1 MDGKGRKQ
9 ADGTG
14 YSCRREG
21 SMSQGKTE
29 GLVGREMGEGRGHR
43 KEGALGTSTLRRCF
57 QSFAVRLT
65 HCVERFSLA
74 PISHLPLM
82 AAVPP
87 HWDGAPSKG
96 RMRPLLLDC
105 VSLRI

>member
-29 GLVGREMGEGRGHR
+29 VLVRRETGEGGAGE
-43 KEGALGTSTLRRCF
+43 KE
-57 QSFAVRLT
+57 
-65 HCVERFSLA
+65 
-74 PISHLPLM
+74 P
-82 AAVPP
+82 
-87 HWDGAPSKG
+87 
-96 RMRPLLLDC
+96 
-105 VSLRI
+105 

>member
-29 GLVGREMGEGRGHR
+29 GLVGRETGAGGGGAQERGSPRDKHSEENAFR
-43 KEGALGTSTLRRCF
+43 ALL
-57 QSFAVRLT
+57 
-65 HCVERFSLA
+65 
-74 PISHLPLM
+74 
-82 AAVPP
+82 
-87 HWDGAPSKG
+87 
-96 RMRPLLLDC
+96 
-105 VSLRI
+105 

>member
-29 GLVGREMGEGRGHR
+29 GLVGR
-43 KEGALGTSTLRRCF
+43 KTGAG
-57 QSFAVRLT
+57 
-65 HCVERFSLA
+65 
-74 PISHLPLM
+74 
-82 AAVPP
+82 
-87 HWDGAPSKG
+87 GAGKREP
-96 RMRPLLLDC
+96 
-105 VSLRI
+105 